1 MANGPYKFKYQDDFK
16 LSQSVN
22 GYTKVQNFCWVSYS
36 QALMSTPELKSKC
49 HHHLLT
55 IKMVVHIKLPR
66 TNRQE
71 ESSVTC

>member
-1 MANGPYKFKYQDDFK
+1 MARISSNTKMTLNSPK
-16 LSQSVN
+16 SVN
-22 GYTKVQNFCWVSYS
+22 GYTKVQNFSWLSYS
-36 QALMSTPELKSKC
+36 QALMSTPELKPKC
-49 HHHLLT
+49 PRHLLT

>member
-1 MANGPYKFKYQDDFK
+1 MARISSNTKMTLNSPK
-16 LSQSVN
+16 SVN
-22 GYTKVQNFCWVSYS
+22 GYTKVQNFCWLSYS
-36 QALMSTPELKSKC
+36 QALMSTPELKPKC
-49 HHHLLT
+49 PRHLLT